1 MLNVQAQSPFADA
14 LVSILRAQLR
24 AASDALAVS
33 VQGWSMWTQMLTRPA
48 IDEQPMAARSQWPHP
63 RFAGSMGGSMPGSMS
78 GSMSGSMFGPMLW
91 SLSWP
96 IKQPLPG
103 LWQWGTCDVAR
114 WGFVPFAPI
123 WWTALGRGCWAPS
136 ANALPSAVHAG
147 PRPGRGC
154 NAGRDASFASYRSAG
169 GHALAPV
176 IVKPTEELAQAT
188 ARAWLS
194 PLEAVLGLW
203 RAALGG

>member
-1 MLNVQAQSPFADA
+1 MLNVQAQFADA
-14 LVSILRAQLR
+14 LASILRAQLR

-33 VQGWSMWTQMLTRPA
+33 VRGWAMWTQMLTRPA

-63 RFAGSMGGSMPGSMS
+63 RFAWSLGSSMPGSM
-78 GSMSGSMFGPMLW
+78 FGPILW
-91 SLSWP
+91 SLCWP
-96 IKQPLPG
+96 MSQPLPG
-103 LWQWGTCDVAR
+103 LWQGGTCDLAR
-114 WGFVPFAPI
+114 LGFVPFAPI
-123 WWTALGRGCWAPS
+123 WWTALGRGSWAPS
-136 ANALPSAVHAG
+136 ANVLPAVGTAG
-147 PRPGRGC
+147 PGRGC